1 QKGLSKYL
9 TLLFTMKEN
18 RIYFSKIER
27 KNLIESMV
35 GCWKNKMKETGV
47 EYTKKIREGWNRRMK
62 RFKVSKPY

>member
-1 QKGLSKYL
+1 
-9 TLLFTMKEN
+9 MKEN